1 MFKYFFRTCNVL
13 PFSCTHLAKHQ
24 VKWLQLNGKTLQV
37 LKKHQAKWV
46 QLNHKTLQVLKKS
59 LLLGNEDTS
68 INGSSDIF
76 IMSSIVQVA
85 FVIGAYSYIL
95 VKTKIIQDR
104 ITSPVNQEVYI
115 KQQISNVARKTDNIC
130 LGISMGLNFVTVICY
145 VTFCSI

>member
-1 MFKYFFRTCNVL
+1 MFAVEILLMVSWVTYCIPYDSYPGRLSPLVVVL
-13 PFSCTHLAKHQ
+13 LAL
-24 VKWLQLNGKTLQV
+24 VNT
-37 LKKHQAKWV
+37 
-46 QLNHKTLQVLKKS
+46 
-59 LLLGNEDTS
+59 LLGNEDTS
-68 INGSSDIF
+68 INWSSDIF

-115 KQQISNVARKTDNIC
+115 KQQMSNVARKTDNIC

-145 VTFCSI
+145 VTFVLIN